1 MSLLTASKPQ
11 VLAPLQ
17 ERDVV
22 IRLQDVAVRYEVPQ
36 EAIRSLKEYVI
47 RRAKHQ
53 IRYREFW
60 ALRDISIE
68 VKQGEALGIIGR
80 NGAGKST
87 LLKVISRVMQP
98 TRGRVWV
105 RGRIAPLLELGAGFH
120 PELTGREN
128 VFLNGTLLGHTH
140 REVEEKFDSI
150 VEFAGIWEFIDAP
163 LRTYSTGMAT
173 RLGFAVATAWQPDIL
188 ILDEVLSVGDA
199 EFQMKSAE
207 RIQELCANGATV
219 FFVSHSIDTVQ
230 TVCDR
235 ALWLDHGQLIADGTV
250 ESVAQQYRSD
260 ARAAEA
266 KRLAEAAQAP
276 APIER
281 AAAHASSATATRWGT
296 GRVEIERV
304 RICGANDAEQTI
316 FRTGETMR
324 VHLDY
329 VAPAPVLAPI
339 FGIGI
344 HRQDGVHITGPNTAF
359 AGMNISK
366 VAGRGSVTFKI
377 PFLTLLDGLYKISVA
392 VVNEPD
398 TEIYDYHDR
407 AFAFRVSNDEPTIRE
422 RYGLMTLRG
431 EWEHVPGQE

>member
-1 MSLLTASKPQ
+1 MLTASKAQ
-11 VLAPLQ
+11 MLASLHA
-17 ERDVV
+17 RDAA
-22 IRLQDVAVRYEVPQ
+22 IRLQGVTVRYEIPQ
-36 EAIRSLKEYVI
+36 EPIRSLKEYVI
-47 RRAKHQ
+47 RRAKQQ
-53 IRYREFW
+53 IRHRDFW
-60 ALRDISIE
+60 ALRDINIE

-87 LLKVISRVMQP
+87 LLKVISRVMRP
-98 TRGRVWV
+98 TRGSVWV

-128 VFLNGTLLGHTH
+128 VFLNGTLLGHSQ
-140 REVEEKFDSI
+140 REIVERFDAM

-199 EFQMKSAE
+199 EFQAKSAE
-207 RIQELCANGATV
+207 RIQELRANGATI
-219 FFVSHSIDTVQ
+219 FFVSHSIEAVQ
-230 TVCDR
+230 AVCDR
-235 ALWLDHGQLIADGTV
+235 AIWLDHGELIADGTV
-250 ESVAQQYRSD
+250 ESVAQQYRGD

-276 APIER
+276 APNER
-281 AAAHASSATATRWGT
+281 AEPGGPSAAATRWGS
-296 GRVEIERV
+296 GRVEIVRV
-304 RICGANDAEQTI
+304 RICGATGAEQAI
-316 FRTGETMR
+316 FQTGETML

-329 VAPAPVLAPI
+329 AARLPVALPT
-339 FGIGI
+339 FGIAI
-344 HRQDGVHITGPNTAF
+344 HRQDGVHITGPNTGF
-359 AGMNISK
+359 AGMHISQ
-366 VAGRGSVTFKI
+366 VAGRGTVTFKI

-392 VVNEPD
+392 SVNEQD

-407 AFAFRVSNDEPTIRE
+407 VYTFRVSNDNPTIGE

-431 EWEHVPGQE
+431 EWEHIPGSE